1 MKQVEAIFKKVDKH
15 LDEMVQD
22 VKDQLDRTPS
32 FPDISRLQ
40 EDIFDVDLDQPAL
53 GRFRTPLGMGVA
65 HDGNLVVADS
75 ENQRLQILNW
85 YGKADDAIKLGR
97 RRFPKPCC
105 PMDVAVSDDGT
116 CYVSDQANEQ
126 IIVCSQ
132 KKGVISAFGEG
143 APVRPRGIALT
154 KDGYVLTTDWWQERY
169 CVKKYTKNGDLVSEF
184 GLAKSSGDSMGWPL
198 FLAVNSKNQ
207 VFVSDQGNNRIRVF
221 DSDGKFLFD
230 FADRDAEDTRKVYGP
245 TGIHIDADDN
255 VYVCDPN
262 RICVLKY
269 DSSGKFLSEVSLKPY
284 KYENPY
290 AIAVGRQ
297 EPRKIAFTE
306 HRGNHIRFLNV
317 TFGNC

>member
-1 MKQVEAIFKKVDKH
+1 MRWFKTS
-15 LDEMVQD
+15 
-22 VKDQLDRTPS
+22 RTSSIGHRP
-32 FPDISRLQ
+32 
-40 EDIFDVDLDQPAL
+40 
-53 GRFRTPLGMGVA
+53 FRTSRGCKKILRCRLRPTSAGSLQDPARYGVA

-143 APVRPRGIALT
+143 APVRPRGIELT

-169 CVKKYTKNGDLVSEF
+169 CVKKYTKNGELVSEF
-184 GLAKSSGDSMGWPL
+184 GLAKSSEDSMGWPL

-230 FADRDAEDTRKVYGP
+230 FADRDAPDTRKVYGP

-269 DSSGKFLSEVSLKPY
+269 DSSVNSYRRSV
-284 KYENPY
+284 
-290 AIAVGRQ
+290 
-297 EPRKIAFTE
+297 
-306 HRGNHIRFLNV
+306 
-317 TFGNC
+317 